1 MESQTNNIEL
11 NELTGDV
18 SINGITYRFR
28 PKTFELF
35 RLLSSSPNK
44 VVSKSVILEQ
54 IWAGAVVEEQA
65 IFQSI
70 NEIRKAF
77 APVEVIK
84 TYPRK
89 GYAWVM
95 PLSSN
100 DVSVVIPKNPA
111 AKRVLKPLVVLSS
124 ALLLLLLALIVW
136 KLADPT
142 WVKQQTSDIQASKLG
157 IAKTGASHQA
167 ILVLPFDVSALDRS
181 QHWLKFAGMDALIQ
195 HLQPNQQTT
204 VFQLTDVVDILKRLD
219 NETQPEIARL
229 FQVAGLTQIVE
240 VVIRGVPGD
249 YQLIYTLHQPNSQQK
264 HVFHSTSIEQSMPQ
278 LAQQISSGMAQQT
291 STKNVVV
298 NANFQNHLLSNA
310 IELVSKE
317 RFDQALPLATSAV
330 ALDPSN
336 IVAQYVLSGIQL
348 QLGLFVDATVV
359 IERALLQNKAES
371 YAHYVARLWYNKGVL
386 QLQRQELNDAE
397 QSLVHASKLASEQK
411 DWLYLA
417 YSQSMLAQIRLIQKR
432 YAEALPL
439 MNAALQY
446 QQILHCP
453 LGIAQSE
460 LDLAT
465 YFMLINQP
473 AEAKA
478 RLAISKKLVSEKGLR
493 QLHAVVHEF
502 EQKWAEQL

>member
-1 MESQTNNIEL
+1 MESQTNDIEL

-44 VVSKSVILEQ
+44 VVRKSVILEQ

-95 PLSSN
+95 PFSAIG
-100 DVSVVIPKNPA
+100 VPVVIPKNPA

-124 ALLLLLLALIVW
+124 ALLLLLALFVW
-136 KLADPT
+136 KYADST
-142 WVKQQTSDIQASKLG
+142 RVKLQTSDIQVSKLG
-157 IAKTGASHQA
+157 TANTGASHQA

-229 FQVAGLTQIVE
+229 FQVAGLTQIVQ

-278 LAQQISSGMAQQT
+278 LAQQISSGMAQQI

-359 IERALLQNKAES
+359 IERALLQHKAES

-386 QLQRQELNDAE
+386 QLQRQQLNDAE

-439 MNAALQY
+439 LNAALQY

-465 YFMLINQP
+465 YFMLTKQP

-478 RLAISKKLVSEKGLR
+478 RLVISKKLVSEKGLR